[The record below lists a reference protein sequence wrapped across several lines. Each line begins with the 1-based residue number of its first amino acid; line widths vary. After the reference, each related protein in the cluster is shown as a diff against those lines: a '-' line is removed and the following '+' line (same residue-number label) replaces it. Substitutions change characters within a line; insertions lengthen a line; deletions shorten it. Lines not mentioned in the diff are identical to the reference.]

1 MVLRE
6 LLDREA
12 LMMETLNRHFR
23 EIALAA
29 FQRHGFASAELAAQ
43 WPAIAGDSVA
53 AMSAPG
59 KISWPRANDKSAQK
73 QGGTLTLNAAHGR
86 ALELQYATPRII
98 ERVNQFLGYRAITAI
113 KVIQSDFAPQ
123 VQRNVAAPL
132 PSPAWEESL
141 AGIEE
146 PELQSALRRMAAH
159 AAPKGP
165 SKKSFSTGENRVLS
179 QQLTSSRTVS

>member
-1 MVLRE
+1 
-6 LLDREA
+6 
-12 LMMETLNRHFR
+12 METLNRHFR

-53 AMSAPG
+53 AISAPG

-73 QGGTLTLNAAHGR
+73 QGGTLTLNAAQGR

-113 KVIQSDFAPQ
+113 RVIQSDFSPQ
-123 VQRNVAAPL
+123 VKHSITAPS

-141 AGIEE
+141 ATIAE
-146 PELQSALRRMAAH
+146 PELQAALRRMAAH

-165 SKKSFSTGENRVLS
+165 SGKSFSTGENRVLS
-179 QQLTSSRTVS
+179 QQLTSSRTAS

>member
-1 MVLRE
+1 
-6 LLDREA
+6 
-12 LMMETLNRHFR
+12 MMETLNRHFR

-53 AMSAPG
+53 TISAPG

-73 QGGTLTLNAAHGR
+73 QGGTLTLNAAQGR

-113 KVIQSDFAPQ
+113 KIIQADFSPVVRHSVVPAS
-123 VQRNVAAPL
+123 

-141 AGIEE
+141 AAIAE
-146 PELQSALRRMAAH
+146 PELQAALRRMAAH

-165 SKKSFSTGENRVLS
+165 SDKSFSTGENRVLS
-179 QQLTSSRTVS
+179 QQLTSSRTVL